1 MMEFVVVGMVGWL
14 TIAAQPSSDIGPALT
29 PNSRRTNN
37 VTEGRQ
43 EVNIELFS
51 VH

>member
-1 MMEFVVVGMVGWL
+1 MMKFVIVELVCL
-14 TIAAQPSSDIGPALT
+14 TIAALSSDIGPALT